1 MLTKILIVLLSLF
14 SGVMTGI
21 LLAPV
26 VQPEGIR
33 IILGISFLL
42 SAAVFYSIIRSLI
55 FKYGKTLKTPENV
68 KEGSE
73 VGFVVETFHELVGKL
88 KEKEKEL
95 AGLKALAEEKAA
107 GMEVYNENILQ
118 SVPSGVVTVNN
129 SMIIQ
134 SINNAARRILGIAGE
149 DITGR
154 HFSEVFNESMSS
166 LISNADT
173 LLREECAYVTSDNR
187 HIWIGVTSSKLKNAA
202 GETIGTIF
210 IFVDLTDIKSLRTQV
225 ELKERLSQ
233 LGEMSAGIAHEFRNS
248 MSVISGYANLLS
260 KKFATSDNTAVDA
273 ILLEVKNMD
282 IIISELLA
290 FAKPTVL
297 NTTSV
302 DLNDLLNKT
311 VSTVVGDN
319 KQIKVMINAGGN
331 IYVKADEV
339 LLKQALAN
347 LFMNAVES
355 MPEGGRLEVTTG
367 SVNDKVVIT
376 VKDTGHGIPDDI
388 KAKIFLPFYTTRE
401 KGIGLGLALVQKI
414 IVSHGGII
422 DVESREGEGTTFR
435 ITLPAAS

>member
-1 MLTKILIVLLSLF
+1 MVTKILIVLLSLF
-14 SGVMTGI
+14 SGVVAGI
-21 LLAPV
+21 SLAPV
-26 VQPEGIR
+26 LRTEAIS
-33 IILGISFLL
+33 IILGISLLL
-42 SAAVFYSIIRSLI
+42 SAVVLYSILRSLI
-55 FKYGKTLKTPENV
+55 FRQGKTLKTPENI

-95 AGLKALAEEKAA
+95 AKLKALAEEKAA

-129 SMIIQ
+129 SMKIE

-149 DITGR
+149 DIIGR
-154 HFSEVFNESMSS
+154 HFTEVFNENLST
-166 LISNADT
+166 LISNSET
-173 LLREECAYVTSDNR
+173 ILKGEYPYVTKDNR
-187 HIWIGVTSSKLKNAA
+187 HIWLGATSTKLKNAA

-210 IFVDLTDIKSLRTQV
+210 VFVDMTDIKALRTQV

-233 LGEMSAGIAHEFRNS
+233 LGEMSAGISHEFRNS

-260 KKFATSDNTAVDA
+260 KRFAPSNNTAVDA

-282 IIISELLA
+282 VIISELLA

-297 NTTSV
+297 NTSSV
-302 DLNDLLNKT
+302 ELNDLVNKT
-311 VSTVVGDN
+311 VSTVMGDN
-319 KQIKVMINAGGN
+319 KKIKVLINTGGN
-331 IYVKADEV
+331 VYAKADEV

-347 LFMNAVES
+347 LFINAAES

-367 SVNDKVVIT
+367 SLNDKVIIT
-376 VKDTGHGIPDDI
+376 VKDTGHGIPEDI

-422 DVESREGEGTTFR
+422 DVESREGEGTTFM
-435 ITLPAAS
+435 ITLPAG

>member
-1 MLTKILIVLLSLF
+1 MFTKILIVLLALF
-14 SGVMTGI
+14 SGVIAGI
-21 LLAPV
+21 FLAPV
-26 VQPEGIR
+26 LQTEGIR
-33 IILGISFLL
+33 IVFGIPLLL
-42 SAAVFYSIIRSLI
+42 SAAVFYSIVRSAI
-55 FKYGKTLKTPENV
+55 FKRGKTLKTPENA

-95 AGLKALAEEKAA
+95 ARLKALAEEKAA

-129 SMIIQ
+129 SMKMQ

-149 DITGR
+149 DIIGR
-154 HFSEVFNESMSS
+154 HFTEVFNENLSS
-166 LISNADT
+166 LILKNETMIRGESF
-173 LLREECAYVTSDNR
+173 YVTRDNR
-187 HIWIGVTSSKLKNAA
+187 HIWIGATSSKLKNTA

-210 IFVDLTDIKSLRTQV
+210 IFVDLTDIKALRTQV

-260 KKFATSDNTAVDA
+260 KKFAPSNNTAVDA

-282 IIISELLA
+282 VIITELLA

-297 NTTSV
+297 NTSSV
-302 DLNDLLNKT
+302 DLNDLVNKT
-311 VSTVVGDN
+311 VSTVIGSNDKIRVL
-319 KQIKVMINAGGN
+319 INAGGN
-331 IYVKADEV
+331 VYVKADEV
-339 LLKQALAN
+339 LLKQALVN
-347 LFMNAVES
+347 LFTNAVES

-367 SVNDKVVIT
+367 SVNDKVIIT
-376 VKDTGHGIPDDI
+376 VKDTGHGVPDDI

-422 DVESREGEGTTFR
+422 DVDSREGEGATFR
-435 ITLPAAS
+435 ITLPAA